1 MKSVDLPLPL
11 IGAVAATRGM
21 LGMGAGLLLAPS
33 LPEVRRKTVG
43 WTLLAIG
50 VVSTIPLVVTVL
62 SRPRGW

>member
-33 LPEVRRKTVG
+33 LPEERRKTVG

-62 SRPRGW
+62 SRPRGS